1 MTPHLT
7 KIAKAMLRRVFV
19 CGNAGY
25 FHDEV
30 AGENWGGR
38 KHSLVVLEKQGLLR
52 SSRAKAPPRL
62 LWHLTPDGAQVAQK
76 LWCPDESADRAPE
89 AAAPQPPFMVLESEP
104 QAQALGLASLAGPA
118 AAPPPRDPTT
128 LDRNQVR
135 LAQARADYQAA
146 VVRAEA
152 AVNRSVALRTGRTGD
167 QHG

>member
-7 KIAKAMLRRVFV
+7 KVAKAMLRRVFV

-25 FHDEV
+25 FHDDV

-52 SSRAKAPPRL
+52 SSRAKAPARL

-76 LWCPDESADRAPE
+76 LWGPGESADRAPD
-89 AAAPQPPFMVLESEP
+89 AAAPQPPFVVPDPEP
-104 QAQALGLASLAGPA
+104 QALTLASPVGPL
-118 AAPPPRDPTT
+118 APPPRDPTT

-152 AVNRSVALRTGRTGD
+152 AVNRSVALRTGRPGD

>member
-7 KIAKAMLRRVFV
+7 KVAKAMLRRVFV

-89 AAAPQPPFMVLESEP
+89 AAAPQPPFVVPDPEP
-104 QAQALGLASLAGPA
+104 QALTLASPVGSS
-118 AAPPPRDPTT
+118 AAPLPRDPTT

>member
-1 MTPHLT
+1 MMPHLT
-7 KIAKAMLRRVFV
+7 KIARAMLRRVFV

-62 LWHLTPDGAQVAQK
+62 FWHLTPDGAQVAQK
-76 LWCPDESADRAPE
+76 LWCPDESADRALE
-89 AAAPQPPFMVLESEP
+89 AATPQPPFVVLASEP
-104 QAQALGLASLAGPA
+104 QALALASLGGSA
-118 AAPPPRDPTT
+118 AAPLPRNLTT

-146 VVRAEA
+146 VERAEA
-152 AVNRSVALRTGRTGD
+152 AVNRSVALRMGRPGD
-167 QHG
+167 RHG

>member
-7 KIAKAMLRRVFV
+7 KVARAMLRRVFV

-52 SSRAKAPPRL
+52 SSRAKAPARL

-89 AAAPQPPFMVLESEP
+89 DAAPQPPGP
-104 QAQALGLASLAGPA
+104 QALALASLAGPA
-118 AAPPPRDPTT
+118 VAPSPHDPTT

-152 AVNRSVALRTGRTGD
+152 AVNRSVALRTGRPGD

>member
-52 SSRAKAPPRL
+52 SSRAKAPARL

-76 LWCPDESADRAPE
+76 LWCPGESADRAPE
-89 AAAPQPPFMVLESEP
+89 AAAPQPPFVVLEPKP
-104 QAQALGLASLAGPA
+104 QALALASPAGPA
-118 AAPPPRDPTT
+118 AAPPPRDPTM

-152 AVNRSVALRTGRTGD
+152 AVNRSVALRTGRPGD

>member
-7 KIAKAMLRRVFV
+7 KVAKAMLRRVFV

-30 AGENWGGR
+30 VGENWGGR

-76 LWCPDESADRAPE
+76 LWCPGESADRAPE
-89 AAAPQPPFMVLESEP
+89 AAAPQPPSWFLSP
-104 QAQALGLASLAGPA
+104 SRRLRPRAWHR
-118 AAPPPRDPTT
+118 PPGQRWRRRPMTLRRWTATRCAWPRRGQTIRP
-128 LDRNQVR
+128 RWY
-135 LAQARADYQAA
+135 AR
-146 VVRAEA
+146 RP
-152 AVNRSVALRTGRTGD
+152 R
-167 QHG
+167 